1 MRSSRLPASFPEPV
15 VEPVLATQF
24 SRTTKT
30 RRPAIERLVRRPL
43 PSPCSPPPPYLRL
56 FASSTQRVALPL
68 SSPMI
73 GKPAGGAYLSV
84 ENSLPV
90 IGGPRLFPLSPSL
103 SIFCHSTNAL
113 PRHNPRFS
121 FAINAQLGT
130 YYLPINRDTSVHS
143 LTLATLHCPY
153 TSPTRALKYA
163 PRFERPSPPDG
174 FARFTRVNCR
184 ATMNRSLVNRR

>member
-1 MRSSRLPASFPEPV
+1 
-15 VEPVLATQF
+15 
-24 SRTTKT
+24 
-30 RRPAIERLVRRPL
+30 
-43 PSPCSPPPPYLRL
+43 
-56 FASSTQRVALPL
+56 
-68 SSPMI
+68 MI

-84 ENSLPV
+84 ENSLRV

-153 TSPTRALKYA
+153 TSPTCALKYA

-174 FARFTRVNCR
+174 FARFTGVNCR